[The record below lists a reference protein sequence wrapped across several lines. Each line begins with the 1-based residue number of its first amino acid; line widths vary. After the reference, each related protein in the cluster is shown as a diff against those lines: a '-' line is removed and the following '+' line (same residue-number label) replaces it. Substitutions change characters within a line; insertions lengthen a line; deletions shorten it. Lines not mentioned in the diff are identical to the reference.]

1 MARQSLS
8 QRLERARKQDALDK
22 AKARL
27 QRESTPEHI
36 SRLRADIAR

>member
-22 AKARL
+22 AKDRL
-27 QRESTPEHI
+27 QRESTQERI